1 MEALTAWAHVK
12 SGAMTNLTRL
22 LALGFLL
29 AAPCGAC
36 AQRQEASSNVFAI
49 AADLTTPPVVSA
61 APAAGK
67 RVRTTTAGWEETSVY
82 HALYL
87 PKDWETGKT
96 FPVIVEL
103 PGNGG
108 YQRNDD
114 TSHGTVEGCSL
125 GYGLT
130 QGRGVI
136 WVCLPFVDTK
146 NGHKQNSTVWWGDV
160 EETKRYCVATVHDVC
175 ARFGGDAKHVLLAG
189 FSRGAIACNFI
200 GLHDDGIAS
209 LWCGFFCHS
218 HYDGVREGWPY
229 AGADRASALIR
240 LQRLRGRPQWIS
252 QESSVAETEKYL
264 RGTGAS
270 GDFTFVSMPFG
281 NHTDQWVLRDLPE
294 RTQARE
300 WLKRVL
306 AR

>member
-1 MEALTAWAHVK
+1 MLHVK
-12 SGAMTNLTRL
+12 SGAMTNLGRL
-22 LALGFLL
+22 LSLGFSL
-29 AAPCGAC
+29 AAPCVAS
-36 AQRQEASSNVFAI
+36 AQQQEASKNVFAI
-49 AADLTTPPVVSA
+49 TPDLTVPSVVSA
-61 APAAGK
+61 ASAAGK
-67 RVRTTTAGWEETSVY
+67 RVRTTTAGWEQTSVY

-87 PKDWETGKT
+87 PGDWEDGKKY
-96 FPVIVEL
+96 PVIVEF

-108 YQRNDD
+108 YQRNED

-146 NGHKQNSTVWWGDV
+146 YGHKQNSTIWWGDV
-160 EETKRYCVATVHDVC
+160 EETKRYCVATVRDVC
-175 ARFGGDAKHVLLAG
+175 ARVGGDAKHVVLAG

-200 GLHDDGIAS
+200 GLHDDEIAS

-218 HYDGVREGWPY
+218 HYDGVREGWPFP
-229 AGADRASALIR
+229 GADRASAMVR

-252 QESSVAETEKYL
+252 QEKGGVVETEKYL
-264 RGTGAS
+264 RGTGVA
-270 GDFTFVSMPFG
+270 GDFTFVPMPFD

-300 WLKRVL
+300 WLRKVL
-306 AR
+306 AK